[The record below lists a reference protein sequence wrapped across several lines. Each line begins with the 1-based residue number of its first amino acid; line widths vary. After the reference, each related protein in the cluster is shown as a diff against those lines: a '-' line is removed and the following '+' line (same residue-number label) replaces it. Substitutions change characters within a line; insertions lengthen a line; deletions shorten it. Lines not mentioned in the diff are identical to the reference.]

1 MGLSRK
7 RKQQLREITNRSL
20 ESRKLRKLNQENHR
34 RKEIL
39 RRQREEE
46 DFWDEYEDV
55 SVESS
60 SDESSFDEYS
70 SEEEELM
77 VEGGRGDN
85 IQEGLGDV
93 DGGVHLTKRHGRS
106 MMIGNVDTF
115 LAVYGYHNVTIM
127 LLVMGWWS

>member
-1 MGLSRK
+1 M
-7 RKQQLREITNRSL
+7 
-20 ESRKLRKLNQENHR
+20 
-34 RKEIL
+34 

-77 VEGGRGDN
+77 VEGGRGDD

-93 DGGVHLTKRHGRS
+93 DGGITRWLWHS
-106 MMIGNVDTF
+106 
-115 LAVYGYHNVTIM
+115 
-127 LLVMGWWS
+127 LVLIF